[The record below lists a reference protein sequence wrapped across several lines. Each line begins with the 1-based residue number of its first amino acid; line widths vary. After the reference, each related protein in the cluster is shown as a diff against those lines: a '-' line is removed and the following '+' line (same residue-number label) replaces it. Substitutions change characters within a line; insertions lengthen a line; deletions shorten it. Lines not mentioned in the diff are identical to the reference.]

1 VEGNVNF
8 IAKEEIENHDVVLL
22 ANKENDP
29 EKENV
34 WYLDTGASNYMCGY
48 KYMFTE
54 LKEIADG
61 HVFFLMMPPKC
72 V

>member
-48 KYMFTE
+48 KYICS
-54 LKEIADG
+54 LN
-61 HVFFLMMPPKC
+61 
-72 V
+72 